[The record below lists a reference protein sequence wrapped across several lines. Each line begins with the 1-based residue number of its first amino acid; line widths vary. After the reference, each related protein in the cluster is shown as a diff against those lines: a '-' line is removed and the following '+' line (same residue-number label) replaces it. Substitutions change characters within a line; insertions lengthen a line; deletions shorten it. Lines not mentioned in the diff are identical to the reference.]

1 MSSHILSQCHDPNQ
15 PHILGP
21 IITGSLTDDGSLWP
35 CDQRAHGLAICHR
48 EGEVRRPRHPE
59 TLWLG
64 PDPKN
69 GQWTHPD
76 PATVADT
83 LRGCTAWGS
92 DVDTLTASVSRS
104 TQEHTA
110 LLSAYTHGLMHSPTH
125 KCHMVPMQYRLCPG
139 SWLTWT
145 LMEGAGGRNMGNR
158 EMRCGDT
165 GGKTPLEQV

>member
-1 MSSHILSQCHDPNQ
+1 MSSHMLSQCHDPNQ

-21 IITGSLTDDGSLWP
+21 IITGSLTDVGSLWP

-110 LLSAYTHGLMHSPTH
+110 LLSARTHTASCTVQHTSATWSQCGLVSA
-125 KCHMVPMQYRLCPG
+125 RAAG
-139 SWLTWT
+139 SHGRSWRGQ
-145 LMEGAGGRNMGNR
+145 EAGIWVTGR
-158 EMRCGDT
+158 
-165 GGKTPLEQV
+165 